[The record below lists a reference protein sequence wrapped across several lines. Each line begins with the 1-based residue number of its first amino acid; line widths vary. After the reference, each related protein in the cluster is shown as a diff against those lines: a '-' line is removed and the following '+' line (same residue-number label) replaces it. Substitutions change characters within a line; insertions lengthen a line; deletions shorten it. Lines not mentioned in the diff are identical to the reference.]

1 MSADETKPVPAPPE
15 KTQTNLWGWPPIDS
29 LRHEIDRL
37 FEDFPSFA
45 RPWSAARSARDI
57 AAAGPAARWAVAP
70 PMDLVEK
77 EKAFEITAEL
87 PGLDDDN
94 IEVKV
99 ANGVLTIRGEKKE
112 EKEEKRKDYFLS
124 ERRYGSFQR
133 SFRLPESV
141 EADKIEAH
149 FEKGVLKVL
158 LPKSV
163 EAAKGEKKIAV
174 KSK

>member
-1 MSADETKPVPAPPE
+1 MSADESKPVPAPPA
-15 KTQTNLWGWPPIDS
+15 KQQATPWGWPPIDS

-45 RPWSAARSARDI
+45 RPWATARSTREVGA
-57 AAAGPAARWAVAP
+57 PAPTARWAVAP
-70 PMDLVEK
+70 PMDLVER
-77 EKAFEITAEL
+77 EKAFEISAEL

-112 EKEEKRKDYFLS
+112 EKEEKQKDYFLS

-133 SFRLPESV
+133 SFRLPETV
-141 EADKIEAH
+141 DADKIEAH

-158 LPKSV
+158 LPKSAA
-163 EAAKGEKKIAV
+163 AAKNEKKIAV
-174 KSK
+174 KSR